1 MDQKLEALTRK
12 LYEEGVQKAE
22 TEAQRIL
29 AQAQKEAEAIRL
41 QAERQAVDIMAQA
54 RDESAAIQRRT
65 RSELHMMSTQA
76 RERLRQEL
84 ESLLRV
90 RIVDQPV
97 KEALKDQDLV
107 RRLILDI
114 AGQVQPGT
122 DESLSLAL
130 PEETARA
137 WGEAFR
143 QRLQEELGRGL
154 TLHPVPGL
162 KGGFQI
168 GREGQHFRLSFTE
181 EDFQAYLG
189 QFLSREFQ
197 DLIHG

>member
-22 TEAQRIL
+22 SEAQRIL
-29 AQAQKEAEAIRL
+29 AQARKEADAIRL
-41 QAERQAVDIMAQA
+41 QAERQSVDMLAKA
-54 RDESAAIQRRT
+54 RDESAALQRRT

-84 ESLLRV
+84 ESLLTA
-90 RIVDQPV
+90 RIVEQPV
-97 KEALKDQDLV
+97 RESLKDQDLV
-107 RRLILDI
+107 RQMILDI
-114 AGQVQPGT
+114 ARHLRTGPDDT
-122 DESLSLAL
+122 LSLAL

-137 WGEAFR
+137 WGESLR
-143 QRLQEELGRGL
+143 QRLQEELGRGVA
-154 TLHPVPGL
+154 LHPAPGL